1 MNHNDNFDENKN
13 TVSSDPAEIHRDA
26 VKSNVDMKEYL
37 KHQVSL
43 LLLAFFGFGYIS
55 PLSYVFGIWSS
66 ASIVSRLIRK
76 PSPFVFA
83 GTLIGFV
90 LSLFKSVSTESIF
103 MLLFYLLPVIPL
115 YLCTLR
121 CTGVKISGYK
131 GFCGENGVLTEYK
144 PNDYSKTLTAGV
156 MSAVY
161 FALFAFAFALSV
173 ISFKGTFGIEAVKDY
188 VNSFMDLLYSAS
200 EEIIASMNTGVEEAV
215 STETIKQAIQTMY
228 LLSVSFIAVLCFS
241 CGYFSTVFF
250 KMSLRSAGVLEKVF
264 PCGYKLKISFV
275 SAVVYILIC
284 TFHLFL
290 TFGNDAEMYFVF
302 YNLKIIITHIFLAY
316 GFERAMEFLEERSEV
331 YGGYFKVTAIIAAL
345 MLSMLLYSIL
355 PPLGVLYI
363 IRNTMNS
370 LKKKFEDGADDDD
383 E

>member
-1 MNHNDNFDENKN
+1 MCL
-13 TVSSDPAEIHRDA
+13 SCA
-26 VKSNVDMKEYL
+26 
-37 KHQVSL
+37 
-43 LLLAFFGFGYIS
+43 AF
-55 PLSYVFGIWSS
+55 
-66 ASIVSRLIRK
+66 
-76 PSPFVFA
+76 
-83 GTLIGFV
+83 
-90 LSLFKSVSTESIF
+90 E
-103 MLLFYLLPVIPL
+103 
-115 YLCTLR
+115 
-121 CTGVKISGYK
+121 
-131 GFCGENGVLTEYK
+131 
-144 PNDYSKTLTAGV
+144 
-156 MSAVY
+156 
-161 FALFAFAFALSV
+161 

-316 GFERAMEFLEERSEV
+316 GFERAMEFLEELENVNVFKTYIRIDSAVEWAQDNSQPVAAYKKNSRSAKE
-331 YGGYFKVTAIIAAL
+331 YAEMAKE
-345 MLSMLLYSIL
+345 MLEY
-355 PPLGVLYI
+355 VN
-363 IRNTMNS
+363 R
-370 LKKKFEDGADDDD
+370 
-383 E
+383 